1 LIFQRAVPQD
11 STTTTLSTATTTIAP
26 TFPGDPGTHTS
37 MAGQAA
43 ASISQ
48 TLPTTSPDMG
58 FLQVSR
64 LPAFS
69 SAWGPLSAPFA
80 APIMAAPQ
88 NTMATMST
96 LAAGYAMPFTLSTQ
110 PQNAAGSRIPSTPI
124 MTAPENTI
132 ATTSTLAA
140 GDAVPFASSSQPRH
154 AAKQYTFKPQD
165 GQFNSEARRD
175 LVMFHWDP
183 SQYGIANSKKRR
195 RVASTKAK
203 KRGKCDDKS
212 VAPDTD

>member
-1 LIFQRAVPQD
+1 
-11 STTTTLSTATTTIAP
+11 
-26 TFPGDPGTHTS
+26 
-37 MAGQAA
+37 
-43 ASISQ
+43 
-48 TLPTTSPDMG
+48 MG

-69 SAWGPLSAPFA
+69 SPLGPLSAPFA

-96 LAAGYAMPFTLSTQ
+96 WAAGYAMPFTLPTQ
-110 PQNAAGSRIPSTPI
+110 PQNAAGSRIPYTPI

-140 GDAVPFASSSQPRH
+140 GDAVPFALSSQPRH
-154 AAKQYTFKPQD
+154 AAKQFTFMPQD
-165 GQFNSEARRD
+165 GRFNSKARRD
-175 LVMFHWDP
+175 GTNDLVMLQWDP

-195 RVASTKAK
+195 RAASTKAK

-212 VAPDTD
+212 VAPDAD